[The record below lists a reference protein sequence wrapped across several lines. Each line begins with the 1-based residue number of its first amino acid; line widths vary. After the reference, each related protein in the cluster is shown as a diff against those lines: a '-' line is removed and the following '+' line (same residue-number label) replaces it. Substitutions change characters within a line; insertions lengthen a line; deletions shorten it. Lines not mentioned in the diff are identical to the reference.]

1 MARHWQKMLSRFSVL
16 FDEYPDLTDTT
27 QCFYGAKIVQV
38 ERKAKKKTKFF
49 LSFPKRRLSY
59 GKIVQTEKSKEKNEV
74 FSFFSETPP
83 ILWKDS
89 ANSEKQRKK
98 RSFFF
103 LFRNAAYLRNAG
115 LFYVKLQQIRLTVI
129 EY

>member
-1 MARHWQKMLSRFSVL
+1 VARHWQRRFSRFSVL

-59 GKIVQTEKSKEKNEV
+59 EKIVQK
-74 FSFFSETPP
+74 
-83 ILWKDS
+83 
-89 ANSEKQRKK
+89 RKK
-98 RSFFF
+98 
-103 LFRNAAYLRNAG
+103 
-115 LFYVKLQQIRLTVI
+115 
-129 EY
+129 